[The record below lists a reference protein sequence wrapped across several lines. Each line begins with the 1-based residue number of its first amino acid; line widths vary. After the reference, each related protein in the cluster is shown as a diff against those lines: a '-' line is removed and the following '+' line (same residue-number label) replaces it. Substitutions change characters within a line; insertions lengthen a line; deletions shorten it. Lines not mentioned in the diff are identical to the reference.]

1 MDLNES
7 QKKVI
12 NSEFP
17 ILNIAGAGSGKTATL
32 IEKINSMVEN
42 ENDLKRILIL
52 TFTNKAANVILE
64 RLNKKLNKELDR
76 KLYYTGTYH
85 SIFYKILRN
94 NFQSLKYYFG
104 FEKNIKVIEPLDD
117 LKIFKNTLKNNIDN
131 KNVKTRAELDDYI
144 EKKYELT
151 IKDIY
156 YKYMKL
162 IQEKNV
168 DMKKIL
174 EKVVKSCSGS
184 SEDVL
189 LNKTFKDFLKYKTSE
204 GIVNFNEILYFMF
217 ALLNLDTT
225 FRLNLQNQFK
235 YIFID
240 EYQDTNEIQDAIIE
254 LIVKD
259 RNIYIVGDPD
269 QSIYGFMG
277 AKIENIINIKNK
289 FNMNVIQLKE
299 NYRSTPNIVALSNDI
314 KSLFET
320 KIDGLEDCVS
330 YNNKMENNKI
340 KLIDY
345 CNQENEI
352 IKDILTS
359 IYDKNIPK
367 NEIAILVRTNFE
379 SGGIEKKLKQNGIKY
394 KKLGGKG
401 IYDLKYVKEIFS
413 LLKVL
418 SKDFNVVDLEK
429 VLRNFNGV
437 GNVIIDKLINSYS
450 TSVEKDISKIINE
463 EYSKKEKLVYA
474 DKVLFN
480 FEELNYYNFISVLDD
495 ENFLLKKKAIKNA
508 DTIDKKNEVFENI
521 EYILK
526 EIREVLSTNSKKEL
540 EEYLSIVTLDNNK
553 DDDTTNR
560 VIISTMHS
568 AKGLEWTNCYI
579 LNAEN
584 GKMPSNKSLGFK
596 KELEEEKRL
605 FYVACSRAKENL
617 MITSEKRLNSFIEP
631 FKEEKYI
638 DYKSNNQR
646 NSCNWLDY

>member
-1 MDLNES
+1 
-7 QKKVI
+7 
-12 NSEFP
+12 
-17 ILNIAGAGSGKTATL
+17 
-32 IEKINSMVEN
+32 
-42 ENDLKRILIL
+42 
-52 TFTNKAANVILE
+52 
-64 RLNKKLNKELDR
+64 
-76 KLYYTGTYH
+76 
-85 SIFYKILRN
+85 
-94 NFQSLKYYFG
+94 
-104 FEKNIKVIEPLDD
+104 
-117 LKIFKNTLKNNIDN
+117 
-131 KNVKTRAELDDYI
+131 
-144 EKKYELT
+144 
-151 IKDIY
+151 
-156 YKYMKL
+156 MKL

-299 NYRSTPNIVALSNDI
+299 NYRSTPNIVAFSNDI

-553 DDDTTNR
+553 DDDATNR

-584 GKMPSNKSLGFK
+584 GKMPTNKSLGFK
-596 KELEEEKRL
+596 KEFEEEKRL